1 MASIQFKAGKS
12 GKKTYYVV
20 ISVGGKHKW
29 LKAGNL
35 TDARKLR
42 RQIESLEKTQL
53 QDKLG
58 LSPRQI
64 RLDSFFQEFAD
75 HTRLHNS
82 PATVKRYLV
91 ILNTFIVF
99 LRMFYPR
106 MKYLGQIKQEHIE
119 AYQRQRLTS
128 IELKKE
134 ADGDRVGVHKN
145 KKLPL
150 PQTVNYELKVLRTAF
165 IWARNLEYI
174 SNVPTKSVKSLKP
187 KGRTVGIV
195 LSPDECQSFLQAA
208 EQLSRENQRLLV
220 YYRAFK
226 FLLNTGLRSG
236 ELCHL
241 TWDDVDLETGIIK
254 IQAKTDWSP
263 KTYERQFYMNEV
275 CLRLLKKMRPGSGY
289 IFIDVNGKPL
299 NTDYLRRTLLKVA
312 QAAGLEG
319 FTRVHD
325 LRHTFNSL
333 MQMRGVDP
341 GTMATILG
349 HKDISTTQVYTH
361 QTQEHLKKSI
371 NRIGLK

>member
-20 ISVGGKHKW
+20 ISDGGKHKW
-29 LKAGNL
+29 LKAGNR
-35 TDARKLR
+35 TDARKLK

-53 QDKLG
+53 HDKLG
-58 LSPRQI
+58 LSIRQV

-75 HTRLHNS
+75 YTRLHNS

-99 LRMFYPR
+99 VRMFYPR
-106 MKYLGQIKQEHIE
+106 IKYLGQIKQEHIE

-165 IWARNLEYI
+165 IWATNLEYI
-174 SNVPTKSVKSLKP
+174 SSVPTKNVKKLKP
-187 KGRTVGIV
+187 KDKTEGIV
-195 LSPDECQSFLQAA
+195 LSTNDCRAFLQAA
-208 EQLSRENQRLLV
+208 DQLSRDNKRLLV

-241 TWDDVDLETGIIK
+241 TWDDIDLETGVIK
-254 IQAKTDWSP
+254 IQAKSDWSP
-263 KTYERQFYMNEV
+263 KTYGRQFYMNDV
-275 CLRLLKKMRPGSGY
+275 CLKLLKKIGLGSGY
-289 IFIDVNGKPL
+289 IFMDINGKPL
-299 NTDYLRRTLLKVA
+299 NTDHLRRTLLKVSK
-312 QAAGLEG
+312 AAGLEG

-333 MQMRGVDP
+333 MQMQGVDP

-349 HKDISTTQVYTH
+349 HKDITTTQIYTH

-371 NRIGLK
+371 NRVGLK